1 VVAVPPP
8 APPPVAPPP
17 QPAPAKKNVLDIDIK

>member
-1 VVAVPPP
+1 VAVPPP